1 MQHTNPY
8 NDVKLAQFKMW
19 LHDMADKNEG
29 KYFEVYV
36 DDVKIVPRTNKID
49 AIDDHKVY
57 LDERTDTIKVF
68 TYNTENSNRY
78 EQFTFFIEKKKV
90 TDNSTQTIVQT
101 AQPQG
106 LSGLELE
113 NKINERLN
121 QSLMQERERW
131 QTDLLKRDFDACKK
145 QLADAEEYIADLE
158 DQLNKFKGKKLHWG
172 DVNLGDVASVIVEG
186 MVKRNPHWVAKLPGG
201 DALAGLIAK
210 ESSGGLESSEPET
223 EMVFR
228 KKSASES
235 ELSEEMKAQLGFLK
249 QLESHFSQDQ
259 LDKIM
264 LILQAFAEEQ
274 KHIQTVFDLLEIKTE
289 NEKV

>member
-145 QLADAEEYIADLE
+145 QLADAEEYIGDLE
-158 DQLNKFKGKKLHWG
+158 DQLNKFKGK
-172 DVNLGDVASVIVEG
+172 NC
-186 MVKRNPHWVAKLPGG
+186 
-201 DALAGLIAK
+201 
-210 ESSGGLESSEPET
+210 SGAET
-223 EMVFR
+223 R
-228 KKSASES
+228 CQGICSES
-235 ELSEEMKAQLGFLK
+235 
-249 QLESHFSQDQ
+249 
-259 LDKIM
+259 
-264 LILQAFAEEQ
+264 
-274 KHIQTVFDLLEIKTE
+274 
-289 NEKV
+289 

>member
-36 DDVKIVPRTNKID
+36 DDVKIVPRTNRVD

-57 LDERTDTIKVF
+57 LDDGTETVKVF

-78 EQFTFFIEKKKV
+78 QQFTFFLEKKKPMEQMIHNTAPV
-90 TDNSTQTIVQT
+90 T
-101 AQPQG
+101 QG
-106 LSGLELE
+106 LSGIELE

-131 QTDLLKRDFDACKK
+131 QTDLLKRDYETCKK
-145 QLADAEEYIADLE
+145 QLNEAEEYIDELE
-158 DQLNKFKGKKLHWG
+158 DQLNKLKGKKLHWG

-210 ESSGGLESSEPET
+210 ESNGQAESTEHET
-223 EMVFR
+223 EMVIR

-249 QLESHFSQDQ
+249 QLESQFSQEQ

-264 LILQAFAEEQ
+264 QILQAFAEEPKQ
-274 KHIQTVFDLLEIKTE
+274 IETVYELLEIKA